1 MPIPRYNHD
10 PDEFY
15 LDEEDNLVPAP
26 LTEEVSLRSD
36 SGYIVVIGEPEQAYW
51 YAANQLVTIVGVGIE
66 TIYCGLTLDEA
77 HATLTEGKTK
87 AELVALGA
95 DFGLSLSE
103 SSLKD
108 ELLNA
113 IRAYLTT
120 LAG

>member
-36 SGYIVVIGEPEQAYW
+36 SGYIVVIGEPKQAHW
-51 YAANQLVTIVGVGIE
+51 YAANQMVTITGVGIE

-77 HATLTEGKTK
+77 HATLTDGTTSE
-87 AELVALGA
+87 ELFSLTVDLG
-95 DFGLSLSE
+95 LTLSE
-103 SSLKD
+103 EATDSEMLT
-108 ELLNA
+108 A
-113 IRAYLTT
+113 IRTHLVSLNT
-120 LAG
+120 